1 MEKLFE
7 CLHLEVVEDDE
18 NVKTIPIY
26 FQHMLS
32 FLKLITTIRV
42 ILGTFK
48 VQNYF
53 FIRDILVIKIR

>member
-48 VQNYF
+48 VQN
-53 FIRDILVIKIR
+53 